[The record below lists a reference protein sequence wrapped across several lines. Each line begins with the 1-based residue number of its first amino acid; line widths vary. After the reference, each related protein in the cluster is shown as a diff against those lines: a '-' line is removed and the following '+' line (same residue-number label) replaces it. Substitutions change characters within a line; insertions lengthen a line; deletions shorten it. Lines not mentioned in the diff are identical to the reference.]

1 MKDSES
7 FSSAETK
14 NSRSIARVSGRA
26 EPVARLG
33 LLRKAWW
40 KAKRCKSLL
49 QIMRDQFS
57 DGLQF
62 FRWSHTGM
70 GDQTPGKKEAAILK
84 AYHGI
89 EKGLSLASPR
99 PGFGKEKIQ
108 ILTRKID
115 EWLLHHAPNDL
126 ILSAIE
132 TIRNY
137 HAFNLSHD
145 ISWGWLEDWLLDA
158 ERHGKSAR
166 APHGDG
172 ISGGVL
178 RTGRREILESVAG
191 IRPSFFESRH
201 SIRNFAPGL
210 VPLEDIRSAVRIAQK
225 APSVCNR
232 QGVKAYSFRPAMT
245 SLAWQPGNSGF
256 GTLASDGLVVT
267 ADLQAFSARG
277 ERNQAYVDGGL
288 FAMSLVY
295 AFHMLGYG
303 SCMLAWS
310 QSPQRERQL
319 RQSLKIPES
328 EVVIM
333 MIAIGNLPESLD
345 VACSQRRPLSDVLIE
360 RC

>member
-1 MKDSES
+1 VKDSES

-14 NSRSIARVSGRA
+14 NPRSMAQDSMRT

-33 LLRKAWW
+33 LLRKTWW
-40 KAKRCKSLL
+40 KAKRFRSLL
-49 QIMRDQFS
+49 QIMGDQFS

-62 FRWSHTGM
+62 FKWSHTGM
-70 GDQTPGKKEAAILK
+70 GDQTLRKKEAAILK

-108 ILTRKID
+108 SLTRKID
-115 EWLLHHAPNDL
+115 EWLLHHEPNDL
-126 ILSAIE
+126 ILSAVE
-132 TIRNY
+132 SIRNY
-137 HAFNLSHD
+137 HAFNLSHN
-145 ISWGWLEDWLLDA
+145 ISWGWLADWLLDA
-158 ERHGKSAR
+158 ERHRKSAR
-166 APHGDG
+166 VPHDEV
-172 ISGGVL
+172 SGGVVHT
-178 RTGRREILESVAG
+178 RKSEILEAVAG
-191 IRPSFFESRH
+191 TRPSFFESRH

-232 QGVKAYSFRPAMT
+232 QGVKVYSFRPAMT

-256 GTLASDGLVVT
+256 GHLASDGLIVT

-288 FAMSLVY
+288 FSMSLVY

-310 QSPQRERQL
+310 QSPLRERQL
-319 RQSLKIPES
+319 RQALKIPAS

-345 VACSQRRPLSDVLIE
+345 VACSQRRPLSDVLVE